1 MFTFIKTFILVEKDE
16 ATIGTDENTSLKMV
30 KLQVFILLNF
40 CSVLNWV
47 FNNNFLKRCYEEAR
61 KMRHV

>member
-40 CSVLNWV
+40 CSVLN
-47 FNNNFLKRCYEEAR
+47 
-61 KMRHV
+61 